1 MVIERVLIV
10 PREIKIMQ
18 QLSGGPSILPVRF
31 SGCCLLLVAGY
42 CYE

>member
-1 MVIERVLIV
+1 MVIECVLIV

-18 QLSGGPSILPVRF
+18 QLSGGPSILPVRLIVYCSF
-31 SGCCLLLVAGY
+31 LVAGY

>member
-1 MVIERVLIV
+1 MVIEYMLIV

-18 QLSGGPSILPVRF
+18 QLSGGPSILPVQF
-31 SGCCLLLVAGY
+31 IVCCSLLVVGY